1 MKAVA
6 PAVAPLPLHIAA
18 SAVPVIPRD
27 RIVRLHEVER
37 LSGLS
42 KSSIYALAK
51 EGKFPK
57 QITIHRR
64 MAGWSEAAVLTW
76 VQARLQ
82 EGGAQ

>member
-1 MKAVA
+1 MKAVS
-6 PAVAPLPLHIAA
+6 PVVAPLPVHIAA
-18 SAVPVIPRD
+18 SAAPVIPRD

-64 MAGWSEAAVLTW
+64 MAGWSEAAVLSW
-76 VQARLQ
+76 VQSRLQ
-82 EGGAQ
+82 AGGA

>member
-1 MKAVA
+1 MKDFA

-18 SAVPVIPRD
+18 SAAPVIPRD
-27 RIVRLHEVER
+27 RIVRLNEVER

-82 EGGAQ
+82 QGGVQ